1 MPPLPRKT
9 FDATLFMIAVIMQ
22 RLVSAFADILG
33 SCFGNCLT
41 SKLCP
46 DVKKLNCIDSSG
58 AADSSRSEKW
68 TTAARAS
75 SEFSGGFVGWNVAS
89 VRLTFIQL
97 RSYVTVSIFIMFE
110 LLGII
115 VEAYSFRLSTL
126 SRVENLDYPNLTVRH
141 LWAQWMFIRN
151 IDTRSIFRYDFSNFK
166 NS

>member
-1 MPPLPRKT
+1 MKIKARWNMPPLPRKT

-75 SEFSGGFVGWNVAS
+75 SGSEINDFWRFRWMKCCFSEVNFYTTAIIRHSLNIYNVRASWNNCRS
-89 VRLTFIQL
+89 LFFPLINTFES
-97 RSYVTVSIFIMFE
+97 RKPW
-110 LLGII
+110 
-115 VEAYSFRLSTL
+115 LSK
-126 SRVENLDYPNLTVRH
+126 LDSQTFMGPMNVH
-141 LWAQWMFIRN
+141 
-151 IDTRSIFRYDFSNFK
+151 S
-166 NS
+166 